1 MGKPA
6 MTHFRRA
13 FDITDPVIAWRL
25 VMASWIA
32 VILLMF
38 PALTL
43 TWRGGGLAPMT
54 AIGAI
59 PLLAH
64 GAAFLA
70 CLRTPSPLRDP
81 ARLRLMLPVLTY
93 PPGALA
99 CLTMMPLEMAL
110 SMPYVG
116 IIMALLTFGIFFTGL
131 APLLAVFLAN
141 MILSGGVTPPRL
153 IASLAIHVTGWLM
166 SGRTGYALGHA

>member
-1 MGKPA
+1 
-6 MTHFRRA
+6 MTPLRRA

-25 VMASWIA
+25 IPASWIA

-43 TWRGGGLAPMT
+43 TWRNGGLAPMT
-54 AIGAI
+54 AVSAI

-64 GAAFLA
+64 GAVFLA
-70 CLRTPSPLRDP
+70 GLRTPSAFRDP
-81 ARLRLMLPVLTY
+81 ARLKLMLPVLTY
-93 PPGALA
+93 PAGALA

-131 APLLAVFLAN
+131 VLAIILAN
-141 MILSGGVTPPRL
+141 MVLSGGVTPPRL
-153 IASLAIHVTGWLM
+153 AACLAIYVTGWLM
-166 SGRTGYALGHA
+166 SGLTGYALGHA

>member
-1 MGKPA
+1 
-6 MTHFRRA
+6 MTFLRRV

-25 VMASWIA
+25 VLASWIA

-43 TWRGGGLAPMT
+43 TWRNGG
-54 AIGAI
+54 
-59 PLLAH
+59 
-64 GAAFLA
+64 
-70 CLRTPSPLRDP
+70 
-81 ARLRLMLPVLTY
+81 
-93 PPGALA
+93 LA

-131 APLLAVFLAN
+131 APLLAIILAN
-141 MILSGGVTPPRL
+141 MVLSGGVTPPRL
-153 IASLAIHVTGWLM
+153 AACLAIYVTEWLV
-166 SGRTGYALGHA
+166 SGLTGYALGHA

>member
-1 MGKPA
+1 
-6 MTHFRRA
+6 MTPLRRA

-25 VMASWIA
+25 ILASWIA

-43 TWRGGGLAPMT
+43 TWRHGGLAPMT
-54 AIGAI
+54 AVGAI
-59 PLLAH
+59 PLAAH
-64 GAAFLA
+64 GLAFIA
-70 CLRTPSPLRDP
+70 SLRGPAPLRDP
-81 ARLRLMLPVLTY
+81 ARLKLMLPVLTY
-93 PPGALA
+93 PLGALA

-131 APLLAVFLAN
+131 APLLAIVLAG
-141 MILSGGVTPPRL
+141 MVLSGGVTRL
-153 IASLAIHVTGWLM
+153 RLATCVAIHVTGWLM
-166 SGRTGYALGHA
+166 SGLTGYALGHA

>member
-1 MGKPA
+1 MSPLHRIFA
-6 MTHFRRA
+6 
-13 FDITDPVIAWRL
+13 ITDPAIAWRFVL
-25 VMASWIA
+25 ASWIA

-43 TWRGGGLAPMT
+43 TWRHGGLAPMT

-64 GAAFLA
+64 GAVFLA
-70 CLRTPSPLRDP
+70 SLRMPSAFRDP
-81 ARLRLMLPVLTY
+81 ARLKLMLPVLSY
-93 PPGALA
+93 PLGAAA
-99 CLTMMPLEMAL
+99 CLTTMPLEMAL

-131 APLLAVFLAN
+131 APLLAILLAN
-141 MILSGGVTPPRL
+141 MVLSGGVTPLRL
-153 IASLAIHVTGWLM
+153 AACLAIYVTGWVL
-166 SGRTGYALGHA
+166 SGLTGYALGHA

>member
-70 CLRTPSPLRDP
+70 SLRTPSPLRDP

-93 PPGALA
+93 PPGALV

-131 APLLAVFLAN
+131 APLLAILLAN
-141 MILSGGVTPPRL
+141 MVLSGGVTPLRL
-153 IASLAIHVTGWLM
+153 AACLAIYVTGWVL
-166 SGRTGYALGHA
+166 SGLTGYALGHA

>member
-1 MGKPA
+1 
-6 MTHFRRA
+6 MTPLRRA

-25 VMASWIA
+25 ILASWIA

-43 TWRGGGLAPMT
+43 TWRNGGLAPMT
-54 AIGAI
+54 AVGAI

-64 GAAFLA
+64 GAVFLA
-70 CLRTPSPLRDP
+70 GLRTPSAFRDP
-81 ARLRLMLPVLTY
+81 ARLKLMLPVLTY
-93 PPGALA
+93 PAGVLA

-131 APLLAVFLAN
+131 APLLAIILTN
-141 MILSGGVTPPRL
+141 MVLSGGVTPPRL
-153 IASLAIHVTGWLM
+153 AACLAIYVTGWLM
-166 SGRTGYALGHA
+166 SGLTGYALGHA